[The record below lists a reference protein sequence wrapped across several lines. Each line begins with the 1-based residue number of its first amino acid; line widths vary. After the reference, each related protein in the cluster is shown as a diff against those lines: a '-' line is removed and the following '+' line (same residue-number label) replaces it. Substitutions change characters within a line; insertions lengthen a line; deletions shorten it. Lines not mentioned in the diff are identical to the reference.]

1 MISAVE
7 ADRQARQYLQSLY
20 VASFKDLDELIRDA
34 IKSGEFQVTFECK
47 NSNITHEVIAELKK
61 NGYMIEISDHNE
73 NYITIYWRQSICQMN
88 S

>member
-20 VASFKDLDELIRDA
+20 VASFKDLDELIQEAVKD
-34 IKSGEFQVTFECK
+34 GEFQVTFECE
-47 NSNITHEVIAELKK
+47 NSDLTDRVITELKK

-73 NYITIYWRQSICQMN
+73 NYITIYWRQSN
-88 S
+88 VK

>member
-1 MISAVE
+1 MNLFE
-7 ADRQARQYLQSLY
+7 TQ
-20 VASFKDLDELIRDA
+20 

-73 NYITIYWRQSICQMN
+73 NYITIYWR
-88 S
+88 

>member
-1 MISAVE
+1 MHLKLINK
-7 ADRQARQYLQSLY
+7 LINTCKLY
-20 VASFKDLDELIRDA
+20 VKQHSAISMNLFETQ

-73 NYITIYWRQSICQMN
+73 NYITIYWR
-88 S
+88 